1 MPTLEQK
8 AKRAAQARI
17 NGAKS
22 RGPITPEGQERART
36 ASLQHGLYATEE
48 TLKLTIDP
56 AKFEEL
62 RADYAQIWAPENRY
76 LADKVNDLAAA
87 RWQLDR
93 LNLIRRQQITE
104 LFEQTNSVSEA
115 ELAASAKGHLM
126 ERLEARIRRASIEIS
141 RLERDLLRLKK
152 HFQSEGAS
160 HNPLKTKEEAAPAT
174 PSAPA
179 TRASAPPSD
188 SPEAPDTPR
197 KARPTTPSFPLSP
210 HAPDTAN
217 PIQSPH

>member
-1 MPTLEQK
+1 MPTPEQK

-22 RGPITPEGQERART
+22 RGAKTAEGQERART

-62 RADYAQIWAPENRY
+62 RAEYHQIWTPENRY

-93 LNLIRRQQITE
+93 LNLIRRQQITD
-104 LFEQTNSVSEA
+104 LYQNSGSVSEA
-115 ELAASAKGHLM
+115 ELAASAKGNLM
-126 ERLEARIRRASIEIS
+126 ERFEARIRRASIEIS

-152 HFQSEGAS
+152 HFRSAGAS
-160 HNPLKTKEEAAPAT
+160 HNPLKTNEPKLGTGDAIPNSFDPGGTCEGPRPLDLSQLNL
-174 PSAPA
+174 PSY
-179 TRASAPPSD
+179 PPGE
-188 SPEAPDTPR
+188 PELRLP
-197 KARPTTPSFPLSP
+197 PTV
-210 HAPDTAN
+210 
-217 PIQSPH
+217 